1 MPDTEHAQALVAQ
14 ALAGHPSSVRA
25 LIDHLAPVVSKRI
38 AAVLWQRT
46 HRRDVGQEVADMTQ
60 DVLLSLFESGGRAL
74 RAWNPERGLSLE
86 RFVGLLAHHQVISIL
101 RRGRTSPWREEPT
114 DGDDLE
120 RISVGVITPE
130 AIVGSRERLSRLL
143 DDLRENLSP
152 RGLELFQRL
161 IVDGEDIEEVIAT
174 TGLTRDALYQ
184 WKSRILR
191 LIRQLAKASDESPPP
206 TPPDRPTGSLS
217 ESASGRRITKGA
229 VT

>member
-25 LIDHLAPVVSKRI
+25 LIDHLAPVVSKRV

-46 HRRDVGQEVADMTQ
+46 HRRDVGQEVADMAQ
-60 DVLLSLFESGGRAL
+60 EVLLSLFEANGRAL
-74 RAWNPERGLSLE
+74 RAWDPERGLSLE

-114 DGDDLE
+114 DSDDIE
-120 RISVGVITPE
+120 RVSVGVITPE
-130 AIVGSRERLSRLL
+130 AIVGSRERLAHLL

-161 IVDGEDIEEVIAT
+161 IVDGEAIDEVAAA

-191 LIRQLAKASDESPPP
+191 LIRQLAATAENPPP
-206 TPPDRPTGSLS
+206 SPRTDRPSGPMSETAPDR
-217 ESASGRRITKGA
+217 RISKGA

>member
-1 MPDTEHAQALVAQ
+1 
-14 ALAGHPSSVRA
+14 
-25 LIDHLAPVVSKRI
+25 
-38 AAVLWQRT
+38 
-46 HRRDVGQEVADMTQ
+46 MTQ

-161 IVDGEDIEEVIAT
+161 IVDGEDIEEVVAT
-174 TGLTRDALYQ
+174 TGLSRDALYQ

-206 TPPDRPTGSLS
+206 APPDRPTGSLS